1 MSTNLAYNIE
11 NGKCSISD
19 KDCNHGSGERPF
31 PQYDCEPKGARNKKV
46 LGKLFVVRD
55 GKEKIIIFSYD
66 SQGDI
71 INT

>member
-1 MSTNLAYNIE
+1 MSVTDGAMEAADDY
-11 NGKCSISD
+11 
-19 KDCNHGSGERPF
+19 KDCDHSSGEWPF
-31 PQYDCEPKGARNKKV
+31 PQNDCEPKGARKKV

>member
-1 MSTNLAYNIE
+1 MIIKIAIIDQG
-11 NGKCSISD
+11 NGHSRKMTV
-19 KDCNHGSGERPF
+19 N
-31 PQYDCEPKGARNKKV
+31 QKGQGKKV